1 MANDKGREP
10 EEQQNISEVLEML
23 RQSYVE
29 DEKEDKSEEPS
40 YEGRSEDVSYDVL
53 QQMLRR
59 QFMTEDGAKDDGEK
73 ADESYE
79 IDEEFLEEASAELEE
94 PEAEAEEEIEEE
106 LEEELPWDEEP
117 EEDLEEELIEDDDNR
132 PLTAEELALIQA
144 FAELDDDDEDN
155 GFAIDEEEAEETEE
169 TEEIEESEETDEDDE
184 LPWDEEPEEEIEE
197 TEEIEEDA
205 VEEIDEDLIP
215 VRVKDEEFRFMDMP
229 IPERS
234 IEDIVTPL
242 CEDEDDKELEEA
254 DEELTFEQLVT
265 DEEENDG
272 IELLDIPAEE
282 ETDGDD
288 DLTFDQLESVDA
300 TEDDVS
306 YTVLDLSDAP
316 TEEITEEP
324 IEEPVEAE
332 EAEEPNEPVED
343 AIEEQSAEE
352 TEEQKPALSS
362 AELSILLQF
371 GCDDEILEIA
381 TDEDIEKLAISDS
394 IRIIDEE
401 QSVSSD
407 YGMFSVDEDDLSL
420 DIREEEPD
428 IHQTLEEKVIAI
440 YDAYPKKRGA
450 ALLRLLATGCMA
462 ILLFLYEAL
471 PLLGVQLPGIM
482 DRKEYFLAYVLIGMQ
497 LLVLALLPS
506 AKQLIGGVKRMFSRS
521 ADEYSMLAVLA
532 IVILVYDAF
541 IMWVKIGAPQVFH
554 FMVAAVAACLSG
566 AECVR
571 LTYEM
576 NNFRYFFTDTIER
589 SENDEIDDEE
599 ISTEARFT
607 LKRSSGKG
615 STADKMYGG
624 GLDPTK
630 NVYVPINV
638 SSAAGYFSANEDKG
652 RKSRAPMILMLPAMI
667 ISLIMGV
674 VAILVNGGE
683 DIWIGVGTVL
693 VSLALTLPLGFAFSS
708 WLPFAI
714 FNAGCQKRGFSFV
727 NENAADQ
734 YSSCNVFVF
743 RDMHVFEKCAPKSVN
758 LATYDATSK
767 EVLIGCLA
775 ALYSEIGGPL
785 ANVFSLGSTNE
796 TSFGSCKLRRV
807 AKSGVEAVVGA
818 NYSVLLGNEQFM
830 ARYGI
835 NFPGITFKHK
845 GDEIYSICLS
855 INGRATARIIVKY
868 MVNEMFEMFAKRLEE
883 DGIYCA
889 IETFDPMVST
899 RLLAKLRGADK
910 PPLSVVHLGIEDY
923 EATSRQEA
931 RPLGEDGAK
940 LGLVAKRSRLN
951 LAVATTCAKKM
962 KDIRKKVNLLSFL
975 AALLGV
981 GISFLFTMLGW
992 MEALNEFVLL
1002 LYWALL
1008 FAAMVAIVLTS
1019 LPQKERFSLDVFKKE
1034 ESIENMADS
1043 ILDIASDK

>member
-1 MANDKGREP
+1 M
-10 EEQQNISEVLEML
+10 
-23 RQSYVE
+23 
-29 DEKEDKSEEPS
+29 
-40 YEGRSEDVSYDVL
+40 
-53 QQMLRR
+53 
-59 QFMTEDGAKDDGEK
+59 
-73 ADESYE
+73 
-79 IDEEFLEEASAELEE
+79 
-94 PEAEAEEEIEEE
+94 
-106 LEEELPWDEEP
+106 
-117 EEDLEEELIEDDDNR
+117 
-132 PLTAEELALIQA
+132 
-144 FAELDDDDEDN
+144 
-155 GFAIDEEEAEETEE
+155 
-169 TEEIEESEETDEDDE
+169 
-184 LPWDEEPEEEIEE
+184 
-197 TEEIEEDA
+197 
-205 VEEIDEDLIP
+205 
-215 VRVKDEEFRFMDMP
+215 
-229 IPERS
+229 
-234 IEDIVTPL
+234 
-242 CEDEDDKELEEA
+242 
-254 DEELTFEQLVT
+254 T

-272 IELLDIPAEE
+272 IELMDIPAEE
-282 ETDGDD
+282 EEEADDAD
-288 DLTFDQLESVDA
+288 DLTFDQLENVDA
-300 TEDDVS
+300 TDDDVS
-306 YTVLDLSDAP
+306 YTALDLSEAP
-316 TEEITEEP
+316 AEEITEEIEEIEETEETEEI
-324 IEEPVEAE
+324 IEEPE
-332 EAEEPNEPVED
+332 EEP
-343 AIEEQSAEE
+343 IEEQSADEI
-352 TEEQKPALSS
+352 EEQKPTLSS

-652 RKSRAPMILMLPAMI
+652 RKPRAPMVFMLPAMI
-667 ISLIMGV
+667 LSLLMGII
-674 VAILVNGGE
+674 AIIVNGGD
-683 DIWIGVGTVL
+683 DIWIGVGTTL
-693 VSLALTLPLGFAFSS
+693 ISLALIMPLGIAFTS

-714 FNAGCQKRGFSFV
+714 FNSVCQRQGFSFV
-727 NENAADQ
+727 NENAAES
-734 YSSCNVFVF
+734 YSDCNVFVF
-743 RDMHVFEKCAPKSVN
+743 KDMHVLEKCAPKSVN

-767 EVLIGCLA
+767 DVLIGCLS

-785 ANVFSLGSTNE
+785 SSVFSLGSTTEN
-796 TSFGSCKLRRV
+796 SFGSCRLRRV
-807 AKSGVEAVVGA
+807 AKSGVEAIVGA